1 MVVNNSRSS
10 SANGSNG
17 SNGSGGQRPAAAAKR
32 APPSTWTVFLFHFAL
47 PMALVAIL
55 SNINDIYNGLVSFPS
70 HLLHHAWNA
79 KTMQPEL
86 STESSVK
93 KPTLSPKE
101 RPTAAAINN
110 QQQPQT
116 QTTVKTT
123 TTTTTRPTVATTKS
137 STTTTTRSSKTSSST
152 SSSNHPRHRQN
163 AASDPFHQQME
174 TNIRT
179 LRQQYKQAVN
189 TPNEHLAAI
198 QLADFLKYRDT
209 VIHDG
214 GTYQMEAI
222 EVYSRALSLLE
233 DKWRKMMTN
242 GEDTRKT
249 AMTHDNEQH
258 SGNEENDYYSTGL
271 NHELFLDYGSKSIE
285 GLLCAT
291 YTNLGKTYFMSNM
304 FERAVQS
311 HNQCL
316 SYDHRYIDALSSRGQ
331 AYIILGK
338 YKEAATDFF
347 QVLYM
352 DSNRLFGNVVTG
364 LARCLSAD
372 DSVIDGGWESL
383 VQLLEADIP
392 RQVESLQRAK
402 ELSDDSAAATIK
414 HYADI
419 LKHMHH
425 AMFQYHDIK
434 TKNVSEA
441 WKHLSKGNEYK
452 MSTLAPFDEAFEI
465 DKVSRLKNVFT
476 PGFWPAGM
484 GSDTKTPIFII
495 GFVRSGSTLLE
506 RILDAHP
513 LIVGTGEDSVFNG
526 RLDSIRNDIIKAS
539 MAGQGEFLQTV
550 KKLADDVVVDMIK
563 RWEIIDANTNSE
575 DSSSERAQNPTRFV
589 DKMLSNYMNVGFI
602 HLLFPNALILHVARE
617 PMDSIFSAFKHDFP
631 PGGFDYTSEFS
642 SLARLY
648 HGYRD
653 VMEHWDK
660 VLPGR
665 VTHIRYEDL
674 VKDLPG
680 MAPKILSRIGV
691 PWDPAVLEFHQKKHA
706 VNTLSTTQVRKGVY
720 SHHLKGW
727 KRYEEFL
734 EPLLKRIGS
743 RVEFKLST
751 SLTPSSS

>member
-1 MVVNNSRSS
+1 MVSNSNGSS
-10 SANGSNG
+10 SAEER
-17 SNGSGGQRPAAAAKR
+17 GGQMPAAVAAKN

-55 SNINDIYNGLVSFPS
+55 SNINDIYSGLVSFPS
-70 HLLHHAWNA
+70 HILHAGDNNA
-79 KTMQPEL
+79 GSIQKP
-86 STESSVK
+86 STESNVK

-101 RPTAAAINN
+101 RPSAASI
-110 QQQPQT
+110 QHPQT
-116 QTTVKTT
+116 QTTAKI
-123 TTTTTRPTVATTKS
+123 TTRPTVTTKS
-137 STTTTTRSSKTSSST
+137 STTAESSKTT
-152 SSSNHPRHRQN
+152 SSNRRHRQN

-174 TNIRT
+174 SNIRT
-179 LRQQYKQAVN
+179 LRNQYKQAVN
-189 TPNEHLAAI
+189 TPTEYLAAI
-198 QLADFLKYRDT
+198 KLADFLKYRDT
-209 VIHDG
+209 AIHDG

-222 EVYSRALSLLE
+222 EVYSRAVSLLE
-233 DKWRKMMTN
+233 DMWRKMMTN

-249 AMTHDNEQH
+249 TIAHGNEQLVDD
-258 SGNEENDYYSTGL
+258 GNDYSTGL
-271 NHELFLDYGSKSIE
+271 NRELFLDYESKSIE
-285 GLLCAT
+285 GLLCAV
-291 YTNLGKTYFMSNM
+291 YCNLGKSYFMSNM
-304 FERAVQS
+304 FERSVQS

-316 SYDHRYIDALSSRGQ
+316 SYDHKYMDALSSRGQ
-331 AYIILGK
+331 SYIILGK
-338 YKEAATDFF
+338 YKEAATDFYH
-347 QVLYM
+347 VLQM

-372 DSVIDGGWESL
+372 ESVLDGGWHSL
-383 VQLLEADIP
+383 VKLLEADIP
-392 RQVESLQRAK
+392 RQEESLRRAK
-402 ELSDDSAAATIK
+402 ELTNNNADGTAK
-414 HYADI
+414 HHADT

-425 AMFQYHDIK
+425 AMFQYHDTK

-441 WKHLSKGNEYK
+441 WKHLSKGNEFK

-465 DKVSRLKNVFT
+465 DKVSRLKSVFT
-476 PGFWPAGM
+476 EGFWPAGM
-484 GSDTKTPIFII
+484 GSETKTPIFII

-539 MAGQGEFLQTV
+539 TTGQDEFLQTV
-550 KKLADDVVVDMIK
+550 KKLADDVVIDMRK
-563 RWEIIDANTNSE
+563 RWEIIDANTKSE
-575 DSSSERAQNPTRFV
+575 EDLSQEEARRSQEPTRFV

-602 HLLFPNALILHVARE
+602 HLLFPNALILHVVRE

-631 PGGFDYTSEFS
+631 PGGFDYTSDFA

-648 HGYRD
+648 HSYRD

-665 VTHIRYEDL
+665 VTHIRYEDM

-680 MAPKILSRIGV
+680 MAPKILEKAGV
-691 PWDPAVLEFHQKKHA
+691 PWDPVVLEFHQKKHA

-734 EPLLKRIGS
+734 GPLLKRIGS
-743 RVEFKLST
+743 RVEFKLNT
-751 SLTPSSS
+751 SLTTLSSYYPA

>member
-1 MVVNNSRSS
+1 MP
-10 SANGSNG
+10 AA
-17 SNGSGGQRPAAAAKR
+17 AAAAKR
-32 APPSTWTVFLFHFAL
+32 APSTWTVFLFHFAL

-55 SNINDIYNGLVSFPS
+55 SNFNDIYSGLVSLPS
-70 HLLHHAWNA
+70 ILLHADNA
-79 KTMQPEL
+79 KFIQTLPK
-86 STESSVK
+86 ESNVN
-93 KPTLSPKE
+93 KPTTQPNEGPYIASNQHPQAQTITKRSSE
-101 RPTAAAINN
+101 AA
-110 QQQPQT
+110 
-116 QTTVKTT
+116 
-123 TTTTTRPTVATTKS
+123 TKS
-137 STTTTTRSSKTSSST
+137 STTTQSSKTAT
-152 SSSNHPRHRQN
+152 SSSSPRHHRQN

-174 TNIRT
+174 SNIRK
-179 LRQQYKQAVN
+179 LRNQYQQAAN

-222 EVYSRALSLLE
+222 AVYSRAISLLE
-233 DKWRKMMTN
+233 DMWRKMMAN

-249 AMTHDNEQH
+249 NAAQDHEQLN
-258 SGNEENDYYSTGL
+258 GMMGNDYYSTGL
-271 NHELFLDYGSKSIE
+271 NQELFLDYGSKSIE

-291 YTNLGKTYFMSNM
+291 YCNLGKTYFLANM
-304 FERAVQS
+304 FERSVQS

-316 SYDHRYIDALSSRGQ
+316 SYDHNYMDALSARGQ
-331 AYIILGK
+331 SNIILGK
-338 YKEAATDFF
+338 YKEAATDFYS
-347 QVLYM
+347 VLKM

-372 DSVIDGGWESL
+372 EGVLDGGWDSL
-383 VQLLEADIP
+383 VTLLEADIP
-392 RQVESLQRAK
+392 RQEELLQSAK
-402 ELSDDSAAATIK
+402 ELTGNNAAGTIK

-441 WKHLSKGNEYK
+441 WKHLSTGNEYK
-452 MSTLAPFDEAFEI
+452 MSTLAPFDEKFE
-465 DKVSRLKNVFT
+465 KEKLSRLKGVFT
-476 PGFWPAGM
+476 EGFWPAGM
-484 GSDTKTPIFII
+484 GSETKTPIFII
-495 GFVRSGSTLLE
+495 GFVRSGSTLME

-526 RLDSIRNDIIKAS
+526 RLDSIRNEIVKAS
-539 MAGQGEFLQTV
+539 TAGQDEFLRTV
-550 KKLADDVVVDMIK
+550 KKLADDVVSDMRK
-563 RWEIIDANTNSE
+563 RWEIIDANTKSDEE
-575 DSSSERAQNPTRFV
+575 DLQQGKAGRSQEPTRFV
-589 DKMLSNYMNVGFI
+589 DKMLSNYNNVGFI

-631 PGGFDYTSEFS
+631 PGGFDYTSDFA

-648 HGYRD
+648 HNYRD

-665 VTHIRYEDL
+665 VTHVRYEDL

-680 MAPKILSRIGV
+680 MAPQILEKASV

-734 EPLLKRIGS
+734 GPLLERIGS
-743 RVEFKLST
+743 RVEFKLNT
-751 SLTPSSS
+751 SLTTSSS